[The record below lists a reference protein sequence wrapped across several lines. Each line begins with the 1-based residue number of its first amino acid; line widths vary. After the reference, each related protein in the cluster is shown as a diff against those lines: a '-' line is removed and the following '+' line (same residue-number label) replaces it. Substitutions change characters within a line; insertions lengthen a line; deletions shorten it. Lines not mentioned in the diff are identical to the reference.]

1 VSTGRDGLSRAVPA
15 TTGGPRWRALVAAD
29 SRDHHR
35 YRMPG
40 PRQPGFRPD
49 RGGRTSASGL
59 VLDLGATMVVSLTG
73 RVLVVDDEI
82 DLARLI
88 ERYLRAAGLE
98 VVVRHNGLEVVAAV
112 REFVPDVVVLD
123 LGLPGIDGIEVCRQ
137 VRAFSD
143 CHVLMLTA
151 RDDEVDKIV
160 GLSVGADDYV
170 TKPFSPRELVA
181 RVQAMV
187 RRAQAGTLTPST
199 PPEPAGRTHVLG
211 DLVVEEA
218 SRQVRVAGEPV
229 ALTRIEFDL
238 LAALSA
244 HPARVLSRRQLLE
257 MVWDAQWTGDEH
269 LVDVHIGRIRRKLGE
284 DVTSPRFI
292 HTIRGIGYRMGVGR

>member
-1 VSTGRDGLSRAVPA
+1 
-15 TTGGPRWRALVAAD
+15 
-29 SRDHHR
+29 
-35 YRMPG
+35 
-40 PRQPGFRPD
+40 
-49 RGGRTSASGL
+49 
-59 VLDLGATMVVSLTG
+59 MVVSLTG

-88 ERYLRAAGLE
+88 EGYLRAAGFE
-98 VVVRHNGLEVVAAV
+98 VVVRHNGLEALAAV

-160 GLSVGADDYV
+160 GLSVGAADYV

-181 RVQAMV
+181 RVQAML
-187 RRAQAGTLTPST
+187 RRARARTV
-199 PPEPAGRTHVLG
+199 PALKPIGQQRIIG
-211 DLVVEEA
+211 DLLVDEA
-218 SRQVRVAGEPV
+218 SREAYLLGELV
-229 ALTRIEFDL
+229 DLTRIEFDL
-238 LAALSA
+238 LATLAA
-244 HPARVLSRRQLLE
+244 HPARVLSRRQLVE
-257 MVWDAQWTGDEH
+257 MVWDTHWSGDEH